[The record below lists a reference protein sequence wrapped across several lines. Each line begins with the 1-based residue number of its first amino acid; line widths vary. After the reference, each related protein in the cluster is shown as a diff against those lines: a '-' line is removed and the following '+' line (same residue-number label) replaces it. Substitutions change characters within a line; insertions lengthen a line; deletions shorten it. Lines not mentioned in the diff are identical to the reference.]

1 MSSRY
6 FGARIRRNEDEALL
20 TGRATF
26 VDDVQ
31 LPGTLHAAF
40 KDSFHTQISRNFG
53 YCFPG
58 FPVLENRCAGNSSY
72 RTDPGNVAHKVIMY
86 PISKRLIGLVS
97 AKVSKW
103 QHGNGST

>member
-40 KDSFHTQISRNFG
+40 RRPPWSV
-53 YCFPG
+53 P
-58 FPVLENRCAGNSSY
+58 ASS
-72 RTDPGNVAHKVIMY
+72 A
-86 PISKRLIGLVS
+86 S
-97 AKVSKW
+97 
-103 QHGNGST
+103 